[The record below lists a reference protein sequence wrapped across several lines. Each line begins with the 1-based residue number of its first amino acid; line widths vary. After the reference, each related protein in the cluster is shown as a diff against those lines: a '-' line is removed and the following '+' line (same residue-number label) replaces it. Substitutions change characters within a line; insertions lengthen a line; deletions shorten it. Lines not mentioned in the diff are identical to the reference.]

1 MKKFGSKSGFTLIEL
16 VVVMAILGILA
27 SVAVPTYNGYIKK
40 ANDAAIITQ
49 LDAVKTAAMAA
60 NAEAGTINKIEVKGE
75 KAITVTGEPAA
86 LDSDFAT
93 NFVAYY
99 PNATVTDA
107 GEITLAN
114 ALPNYA
120 NSSYSNGVTWTPA
133 AGWVATQKAPAGN

>member
-60 NAEAGTINKIEVKGE
+60 NAETGTINKIDVTAKNS
-75 KAITVTGEPAA
+75 ITVTADPSLDTKFAA
-86 LDSDFAT
+86 

-99 PNATVTDA
+99 PNATVDNA
-107 GEITLAN
+107 GTITLTKD
-114 ALPNYA
+114 LPNYA
-120 NSSYSNGVTWTPA
+120 ISSYSKGVEWTPDN
-133 AGWVATQKAPAGN
+133 GWVAKTA